1 MTDDPA
7 PGLVSTST
15 AARALGLQ
23 AHTLSE
29 WADSGGVRCAATD
42 EDGHR
47 LWDLD
52 DLRAQVVTYL
62 EEHGRSLQDIEDESQ
77 P

>member
-1 MTDDPA
+1 MTDSSA
-7 PGLVSTST
+7 PDLVPTDT
-15 AARALGLQ
+15 AARALGFQ

-29 WADSGGVRCAATD
+29 WADSGGVRCTATD

-52 DLRAQVVTYL
+52 DLRAQVVAYL
-62 EEHGRSLQDIEDESQ
+62 KEHGGSLQDIDDESQ

>member
-1 MTDDPA
+1 MTGGSA
-7 PGLVSTST
+7 PKLVPTST
-15 AARALGLQ
+15 AAGALGLQ
-23 AHTLSE
+23 AHTLRE
-29 WADSGGVRCAATD
+29 WADSGGVRCAVID

-52 DLRAQVVTYL
+52 DLRAQVVAYL
-62 EEHGRSLQDIEDESQ
+62 EHGGSLQDIADES